1 MVSLSVINADKDLL
15 LILMD
20 LVVNTVLLVM
30 DLLVKNASN
39 ALKTKLPRH
48 IANVLNA
55 QILILNVNSVFQLL
69 KMKKFMS
76 NVSNAKMD
84 MLLIVMD

>member
-39 ALKTKLPRH
+39 ALKMKLPRH